1 MKYLNYLVL
10 LSVLV
15 ASPSVF
21 AQSASHSRVQKLA
34 RHGLVLAPF
43 HAARVG
49 GMETVRVGE
58 RSGFGQEA
66 HQSTQRYAA
75 LFQEISRTG
84 DALVAQGAPAQ
95 AGRSLAEQSAR

>member
-1 MKYLNYLVL
+1 MKTVNYLVL

-15 ASPSVF
+15 ISPTVF
-21 AQSASHSRVQKLA
+21 AQSASQSRVQKLA

-43 HAARVG
+43 RTARVG

-66 HQSTQRYAA
+66 QASTRRYAA
-75 LFQEISRTG
+75 LFREISRTG
-84 DALVAQGAPAQ
+84 DALVAQGTPAQ
-95 AGRSLAEQSAR
+95 AGRSLAEQR